1 MVYIVSSGCNI
12 LFFSP
17 AFPGCFKPLSVTFQ
31 RGFFFLLSSK
41 SRKNIILF
49 ACLYVMYNWCK
60 KNGTCEALVS
70 GWQHQAVFPLI
81 AMFSCQKKK
90 KKKSPGK
97 KSIWYCHFWDSHSS
111 VVEDTVLGCGTASLG
126 YWAFPFPETFIAKCH
141 SILCHAC

>member
-81 AMFSCQKKK
+81 AMFSCKKVQERK
-90 KKKSPGK
+90 VFGIVISE
-97 KSIWYCHFWDSHSS
+97 ILIAVWLRILFWDVALHH
-111 VVEDTVLGCGTASLG
+111 
-126 YWAFPFPETFIAKCH
+126 WAIGPFPSQKL
-141 SILCHAC
+141 S